1 MTTAFAL
8 LLATA
13 VQPSP
18 ADLLRQVRDQYQGLS
33 SFSMRIENQ
42 DSSGLFPG
50 RYSQSLKWRRGG
62 RFELVMIPKGHPKV
76 PGFYADG
83 RQVLW
88 IRPGNEWTTGELVPD
103 ANTMPGWEV
112 SAGPILGW
120 LQSTHSGRFWL
131 EPPKGTQIT
140 WSYGPRTTW
149 RGQDVREIR
158 GRMLQEK
165 RDSTISLFVE
175 PKQKLLLGM
184 EYPLNGKSGSAEYA
198 DQQLNPAL
206 PADLGETPAE
216 EGKEPARGAPSVRL
230 GTEWQYAGEVRRQ
243 LGTATAGNARGE
255 RQGEPSV
262 KTFTA
267 SALVTGLTDGRP
279 EVVRFR
285 QLDGA
290 GFPGE
295 SGALW
300 VTAAEGPNEPL
311 PRGLLAS
318 MEMRLV
324 DGLNLPA
331 PFGAGMK
338 PGETAI
344 TRSPLFGYGPPFP
357 QTLPLR
363 LRAAGEEMVEGRACL
378 RIERTAATR
387 LPLGL
392 TFLRLLDLR
401 EQFWI
406 ERESG
411 AVVKYEGTA
420 RVQDRGDPAV
430 SLLTATLRLKEVRE
444 IPQADL
450 KQRREE
456 ARQLMAAADLLASRF
471 GEPGEVRVKEAQA
484 QLQRFQ
490 RDAPRSPYMAAA
502 TSLEVMVNSYLGQAR
517 REQELVERQSALV
530 GKAAPAVRLK
540 DLSGKERTL
549 GEYRGKV
556 ILLNAFASW

>member
-8 LLATA
+8 LLAAA

-18 ADLLRQVRDQYQGLS
+18 TDLLRQVRDQYQSLS

-50 RYSQSLKWRRGG
+50 RFSQTLRWRRGG
-62 RFELVMIPKGHPKV
+62 RFELVVIPKAHPKV
-76 PGFYADG
+76 PNFYADG

-88 IRPGNEWTTGELVPD
+88 IRPGNEWNTGELVPD

-120 LQSTHSGRFWL
+120 LQSTHSSRFFL
-131 EPPKGTQIT
+131 EPPRGMKID
-140 WSYGPRTTW
+140 WSYGPRATW
-149 RGQDVREIR
+149 RGQKVRELR
-158 GRMLQEK
+158 SKLVQEK
-165 RDSTISLFVE
+165 RASTISLFVDPE
-175 PKQKLLLGM
+175 HKLLLGM
-184 EYPLNGKSGSAEYA
+184 EYPLNGKLGSALYA
-198 DQQLNPAL
+198 DQKLNPAL
-206 PADLGETPAE
+206 PADLGETPAD
-216 EGKEPARGAPSVRL
+216 EGKQHVPGAPSVRV
-230 GTEWQYAGEVRRQ
+230 GTEWLYAGEVRRQ
-243 LGTATAGNARGE
+243 SGTAAAGGAT
-255 RQGEPSV
+255 GEPTV
-262 KTFTA
+262 QTFTA
-267 SALVTGLTDGRP
+267 SALVTGRTGERL

-285 QLDGA
+285 QLEGA

-295 SGALW
+295 TGALW
-300 VTAAEGPNEPL
+300 VTAAERANEPL
-311 PRGLLAS
+311 PRGLIAS
-318 MEMRLV
+318 TAIRLV

-338 PGETAI
+338 PGESAI
-344 TRSPLFGYGPPFP
+344 TRAPLFGYGPPFP

-363 LRAAGEEMVEGRACL
+363 LRVAGEETVEGRACL

-392 TFLRLLDLR
+392 MFLRLLDLR

-420 RVQDRGDPAV
+420 RIQDRGEPAV
-430 SLLTATLRLKEVRE
+430 TLLTAALRLKEVRE
-444 IPQADL
+444 LPPVDL

-456 ARQLMAAADLLASRF
+456 ARQLMAAGELLAARF
-471 GEPGEVRVKEAQA
+471 GEPGEVRVKEAQV
-484 QLQRFQ
+484 QLQRFR
-490 RDAPRSPYMAAA
+490 RDAPHSPYLAAA
-502 TSLEVMVNSYLGQAR
+502 ASLEAMVNSYLGQAR
-517 REQELVERQSALV
+517 REQELADRQSALV
-530 GKAAPAVRLK
+530 GKAAPAVKLK

>member
-8 LLATA
+8 LLAAA

-18 ADLLRQVRDQYQGLS
+18 TDLLKQVRDQYQGLT

-50 RYSQSLKWRRGG
+50 RYSQTLRWRKGG
-62 RFELVMIPKGHPKV
+62 RFELLVTPKGHQRV
-76 PGFYADG
+76 PDFYADG

-88 IRPGNEWTTGELVPD
+88 IRPGNDWTSGELVPD

-131 EPPKGTQIT
+131 EPPKGTGIT
-140 WSYGPRTTW
+140 WSGGTRTEW
-149 RGQDVREIR
+149 RGLKVREIK
-158 GRMLQEK
+158 GTMVQEK
-165 RDSTISLFVE
+165 RNSTISMFVDPE
-175 PKQKLLLGM
+175 RKLLLGM
-184 EYPLNGKSGSAEYA
+184 EFPLNGKLGSTLYA
-198 DQQLNPAL
+198 DQKLNPEL
-206 PADLGETPAE
+206 PAELGETPAE
-216 EGKEPARGAPSVRL
+216 EGKQTQAHGAPSVRA
-230 GTEWQYAGEVRRQ
+230 GTEWQYSGEARRQ
-243 LGTATAGNARGE
+243 VGNG
-255 RQGEPSV
+255 QPTV
-262 KTFTA
+262 QTFAA
-267 SALVTGLTDGRP
+267 SALVAGRAGTAKRQGL

-295 SGALW
+295 AGAVW
-300 VTAAEGPNEPL
+300 VTAAELANEVL

-318 MEMRLV
+318 TELRLV

-331 PFGAGMK
+331 PFGAGLK
-338 PGETAI
+338 PGEAAI
-344 TRSPLFGYGPPFP
+344 ARAPLFGFGPPFP

-363 LRAAGEEMVEGRACL
+363 CRATGEETVEGRSCV
-378 RIERTAATR
+378 RIERTPATG

-392 TFLRLLDLR
+392 TFMRLLELR
-401 EQFWI
+401 ELFWI

-420 RVQDRGDPAV
+420 RVQDRGDPAAT
-430 SLLTATLRLKEVRE
+430 LLTATLRLKQVRE
-444 IPQADL
+444 IPEADL

-456 ARQLMAAADLLASRF
+456 ARRLMEAADLLAGRF
-471 GEPGEVRVKEAQA
+471 GEPGEARVKEAQSH
-484 QLQRFQ
+484 LERFR
-490 RDAPRSPYMAAA
+490 RDAPRSPYLAAA
-502 TSLEVMVNSYLGQAR
+502 TSLEAIAGNYLGQAR
-517 REQELVERQSALV
+517 REQELAQRQAALV
-530 GKAAPAVRLK
+530 GKRAPAVRLK
-540 DLSGKERTL
+540 DLAGKERTL
-549 GEYRGKV
+549 GEYRGKI